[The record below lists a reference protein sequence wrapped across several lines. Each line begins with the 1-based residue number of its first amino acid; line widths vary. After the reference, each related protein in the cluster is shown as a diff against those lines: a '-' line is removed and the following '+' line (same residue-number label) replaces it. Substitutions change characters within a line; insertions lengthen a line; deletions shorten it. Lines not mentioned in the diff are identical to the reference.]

1 MKTIS
6 KALCKMNIS
15 RFFLF
20 VFLISVTNT
29 LVFAQ
34 TTSLV
39 SVDANGRLV
48 YTADSKGNKVPDFSG
63 VGYKN
68 SEAVIPTVPVVKTV
82 TAISGDNLS
91 SIQSA
96 IDEVAALPMDA
107 NGIRGAILF
116 KAGLYNVSNTININ
130 AGGIVLR
137 GEGNSSTG
145 TRFYATKTAQH
156 TLFAFGGASKPSYI
170 TSTKKSITD
179 SYVPIGATS
188 VTVASGHSFQ
198 AGDKVYLHQIPKQSW
213 VDLLTMAQWGWTY
226 SAYDVDFDRVVKVVN
241 GNTITLD
248 APVMDII
255 DPLYNTAELVKYT
268 STRIENCGIENMR
281 ISSYYAT
288 ETDENHGWEAISFD
302 NIINSWATGVVVYYF
317 GYSAVHVLDGAA
329 WITIDNCKMLD
340 AKSTIDGGRRY
351 SFNVDGQRVLVK
363 NCTTRDG
370 RHDYVDGSRTNG
382 PVVFYN
388 STSTL
393 QNNDIGP
400 HHRWSTGI
408 LFDNLT
414 GDGRMD
420 VQNRTSS
427 GTGHGW
433 AGSQIMFW
441 NCTAARMAI
450 QDPQGDYRN
459 WAIGCV
465 CPDITNV
472 GDMTTEP
479 LGIIESQ
486 GTKITAIPSLFI
498 AQLNQRLYGTT
509 PIELVQFDVR
519 RNQNSVSLNW
529 STASEKNNAFFTVER
544 SANGIDFNV
553 LSTVSGNGNSAS
565 ILKYGYEDFNP
576 IVGKSFYRLKQTD
589 IDGKYTYSDI
599 KPLEIPGKSM
609 SLMST
614 LIGDVLN
621 VFLYVSNPIDYSILN
636 SAGQQVLK
644 GKAKGLSKISL
655 YKQPLGLYYIVTA
668 NGESA
673 RFFKQ

>member
-1 MKTIS
+1 MMHFS
-6 KALCKMNIS
+6 K
-15 RFFLF
+15 
-20 VFLISVTNT
+20 LIIVMYLLNLTTTSI
-29 LVFAQ
+29 FAQ

-39 SVDANGRLV
+39 SLDANGRLV

-68 SEAVIPTVPVVKTV
+68 SEAAIPTVPVVKTV
-82 TAISGDNLS
+82 TAISGDNLAS
-91 SIQSA
+91 VQAA
-96 IDEVAALPMDA
+96 INEVAALPMDA

-116 KAGLYNVSNTININ
+116 KAGLYNISDTIKIN
-130 AGGIVLR
+130 ASGIVLR

-156 TLFAFGGASKPSYI
+156 TLFAFGGLSKPAYI
-170 TSTKKSITD
+170 SSTKKSITN

-188 VTVASGHSFQ
+188 VTVASGHTFQ
-198 AGDKVYLHQIPKQSW
+198 VGDHVYLHHIPKQTW
-213 VDLLTMAQWGWTY
+213 IDLLTMAQWGWTF
-226 SAYDVDFDRVVKVVN
+226 SSYDVDFDRVVIGVN
-241 GNTITLD
+241 GNIITLD

-255 DPLYNTAELVKYT
+255 DPLYTTAELVKYT

-281 ISSYYAT
+281 ISSYYAS

-363 NCTTRDG
+363 NCTTRNG
-370 RHDYVDGSRTNG
+370 RHDYVNGSRTNG

-393 QNNDIGP
+393 QKNDIGP

-433 AGSQIMFW
+433 AGAQIMFW
-441 NCTAARMAI
+441 NCIADRMAI

-479 LGIIESQ
+479 LGFIESQ
-486 GTKITAIPSLFI
+486 GTKIAAIPSLFI
-498 AQLNQRLYGTT
+498 AQLNQRLYSTT
-509 PIELVQFDVR
+509 PIELVHFDAR
-519 RNQNSVSLNW
+519 RQQNSILLNW
-529 STASEKNNAFFTVER
+529 STASEKNNAFFSVER

-553 LSTVSGNGNSAS
+553 LSTVSGNGNSS
-565 ILKYGYEDFNP
+565 SLLKYSFEDNNP
-576 IVGKSFYRLKQTD
+576 LVGKSFYRLKQTD

-599 KPLEIPGKSM
+599 KQIEIPGKTL
-609 SLMST
+609 SLLST

-621 VFLYVSNPIDYSILN
+621 VFLNVTYPINYSILN
-636 SAGQQVLK
+636 SAGQNVFE
-644 GKAKGLSKISL
+644 GKSKGLTNISL
-655 YKQPLGLYYIVTA
+655 NKQPVGFYYIITA
-668 NGESA
+668 NGETA
-673 RFFKQ
+673 RFFKQK